1 MSVLALDGDSTM
13 TRVFPE
19 APEAPDV
26 PLDADAF
33 EVDVLVRVRL
43 AGAAALVFPVP
54 SPVFADV
61 PVFRAGASVFFVET
75 AAFFV
80 GVLAFFAGAS
90 AFFSGASASMEALAA
105 ALLVPVPEAPVPRL
119 AGAFFWPG
127 SAALASGGTERFAAH
142 IVSKPRRPRGAGR
155 RGRRRGS

>member
-26 PLDADAF
+26 PLDADA
-33 EVDVLVRVRL
+33 LVRVRL

-61 PVFRAGASVFFVET
+61 PAFRAGASVFFAET

-80 GVLAFFAGAS
+80 GVLAFFA
-90 AFFSGASASMEALAA
+90 GASASMEALAA

-127 SAALASGGTERFAAH
+127 SAASASGGTERFAAH
-142 IVSKPRRPRGAGR
+142 IVSRPRRPRGAGR